1 MGNIQFARNVAC
13 VRNVGMPRI
22 AELSTQ
28 RRRREVS
35 EKKCAQK
42 AWDRDAINYLLRFGR
57 KNSGPWDDT
66 AGVDKNGRE
75 LVMPDDGD
83 TDLVTAAPELY
94 EALDNLLTRLSYDK
108 DAKAWFPEEQER
120 ARCALRKARGE
131 YE

>member
-1 MGNIQFARNVAC
+1 
-13 VRNVGMPRI
+13 
-22 AELSTQ
+22 
-28 RRRREVS
+28 
-35 EKKCAQK
+35 
-42 AWDRDAINYLLRFGR
+42 
-57 KNSGPWDDT
+57 
-66 AGVDKNGRE
+66 
-75 LVMPDDGD
+75 MPDDGD